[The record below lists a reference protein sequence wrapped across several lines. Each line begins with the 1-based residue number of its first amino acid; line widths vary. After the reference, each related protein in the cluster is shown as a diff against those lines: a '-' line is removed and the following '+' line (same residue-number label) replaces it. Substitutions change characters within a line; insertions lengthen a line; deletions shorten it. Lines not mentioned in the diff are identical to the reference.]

1 MPLWFPR
8 LRAGPGFHVDKRP
21 AKRPKSVLQEA
32 ASSVQVLQ
40 LKHWT
45 LPALK
50 PDDSAGIAFP
60 NVAGTDQMHLAN
72 LHNKQL

>member
-1 MPLWFPR
+1 MGER
-8 LRAGPGFHVDKRP
+8 QTCP
-21 AKRPKSVLQEA
+21 AKLLPKVCPTA

-60 NVAGTDQMHLAN
+60 IVAGTDQMHLAN